1 MRTDPVFGGDRM
13 HTGVDFSTKRG
24 TPIYATGDGVVYD
37 VDRNAWGYGTMVTID
52 HGFGYMTRY
61 AHLQKAL
68 VRRGQQVKRGQ
79 CIGLI
84 GNTGKTT
91 GVHLHYEVLKN
102 NVQIDPINFFYHDLT
117 PEQYNQILEQ
127 STLPTQTMD

>member
-1 MRTDPVFGGDRM
+1 ME
-13 HTGVDFSTKRG
+13 
-24 TPIYATGDGVVYD
+24 I
-37 VDRNAWGYGTMVTID
+37 
-52 HGFGYMTRY
+52 
-61 AHLQKAL
+61 QK
-68 VRRGQQVKRGQ
+68 VKRGK

-84 GNTGKTT
+84 SNTGKTT

-102 NVQIDPINFFYHDLT
+102 DVQIDPINFFYNDLT